1 MNVKQIALAV
11 SKPERTV
18 HNWVKKSSAKMAQVN
33 AKMAQASIDKKPAD
47 YDIDETCF
55 IIEQGLG
62 KNASAL
68 FRYNASNNKS
78 LSIESRLDRLES
90 LIEKVLMMQ
99 LNNVVKEP
107 EKQLTFSDAPQ
118 KTKRAELREIINK
131 YTADRNCNHIEVW
144 TQLYQQIYYR
154 MNINVKIC
162 ADNRGMDK
170 LDYIEKEG
178 LMDEVVAL
186 ARKLFEVK

>member
-1 MNVKQIALAV
+1 MNTREIASAVNKADRSVQRWIKAV
-11 SKPERTV
+11 S
-18 HNWVKKSSAKMAQVN
+18 VKVSSINDKMSSSSPMN
-33 AKMAQASIDKKPAD
+33 PAD
-47 YDIDETCF
+47 YDLDETCM
-55 IIEQGLG
+55 IIEYGLG
-62 KNASAL
+62 KNAAAI
-68 FRYNASNNKS
+68 FKANAKSNVKLPDVNT
-78 LSIESRLDRLES
+78 RLDRLET

-107 EKQLTFSDAPQ
+107 EKQLTFSVAPQ

-178 LMDEVVAL
+178 LMDEVVSL